1 VSDHET
7 TSREIRGVT
16 TVRPYRIRGRFLT
29 AIALRLE
36 GPADRAM
43 LAELDAQLRQTP
55 QFFADAPLVIDLE
68 HAGGQVSPEDLQNL
82 VEHLRFRKVS
92 VFALQAGSREQKSAA
107 AALGLIAIPPGGD
120 APPKGTGREE
130 APAPAASPEPA
141 RQPASRLVTAPVR
154 SGQTI
159 VAEKGDLTVV
169 GPVGSGAEL
178 IAAGSIHVYG
188 PLRGRASAGVFGD
201 ESARIFCQDL
211 DAELLSVAGLYRT
224 SESLGPEVRRRSVQV
239 FLEGDRLCVEPLGPS
254 QTTNRSGQ

>member
-1 VSDHET
+1 MPDHET
-7 TSREIRGVT
+7 TSRGTRGAA

-36 GPADRAM
+36 GPADRSM

-68 HAGGQVSPEDLQNL
+68 HAAGQVSPEDLLGL

-92 VFALQAGSREQKSAA
+92 VFAVQGGSREQKAA
-107 AALGLIAIPPGGD
+107 AAAQGLIAIPPGGD
-120 APPKGTGREE
+120 APPRTAGREE
-130 APAPAASPEPA
+130 APVPVAAPEAA
-141 RQPASRLVTAPVR
+141 RPASRLVTTPVR

-159 VAEKGDLTVV
+159 VAERGDLTVV

-201 ESARIFCQDL
+201 EAARIFCQDL

-224 SESLGPEVRRRSVQV
+224 SESLEPAIRRRAVQV

-254 QTTNRSGQ
+254 QIKDRSGQ